1 MDILPKYDV
10 TIDDSAK
17 TGEEE
22 LGIDMIAFTSDP
34 AILVKGVAFKNQK
47 KEYFADDKKYR
58 VTAPAMIPMDIYR
71 ADEDGEYEVTFKEE
85 VIDQMHNKFMRNLNN
100 KDLFNLEHNEEQ
112 KVPAFIL
119 EAWIVEKPK
128 EDKAYSTF
136 GIEVPKG
143 TLMVTAQVTD
153 KDYYNRLVEN
163 DQVGFS
169 IEGFLAL
176 QVQEKSNNLNQ
187 YTMQLPDGEHL
198 IEGKVYIVKDGNVV
212 EIKEQEEVAMSEETV
227 EVEASEE
234 VELSETP
241 EATEVVEEVAE
252 VEASEDVKEE
262 EKEEMME
269 DPKEEAMEVNP
280 EADAEAILAVVNPI
294 LDEKINEVLQVIA
307 DLKNEMAEAS
317 EEAQDGDAEIEM
329 SADKKQGYTNL
340 LNFIKNG

>member
-1 MDILPKYDV
+1 MDNLPKYDV

-17 TGEEE
+17 QGDEE

-34 AILVKGVAFKNQK
+34 AILVKGVAFKSQK
-47 KEYFADDKKYR
+47 KTHFADDRKYR
-58 VTAPAMIPMDIYR
+58 ITAPAMIPMDIYR

-100 KDLFNLEHNEEQ
+100 KDLFNLEHDENQ
-112 KVPAFIL
+112 KVPAYIL
-119 EAWIVEKPK
+119 EAWIVDNPK
-128 EDKAYSTF
+128 QDKAYSTF

-153 KDYYNRLVEN
+153 KDYYNRLVDN

-176 QVQEKSNNLNQ
+176 QVNEQSNNLNQ
-187 YTMQLPDGEHL
+187 YNMQLPDGEHL
-198 IEGKVYIVKDGNVV
+198 IEGKVYVVEGGNVV

-227 EVEASEE
+227 EVEASED

-241 EATEVVEEVAE
+241 QVEEVAE
-252 VEASEDVKEE
+252 VEASEDVKVEE
-262 EKEEMME
+262 EVEMME
-269 DPKEEAMEVNP
+269 EPKEEEMQVDPAT
-280 EADAEAILAVVNPI
+280 DAEAILSIVNPI

-317 EEAQDGDAEIEM
+317 EEAQDGDAELEM
-329 SADKKQGYTNL
+329 SADKKHGFTNL